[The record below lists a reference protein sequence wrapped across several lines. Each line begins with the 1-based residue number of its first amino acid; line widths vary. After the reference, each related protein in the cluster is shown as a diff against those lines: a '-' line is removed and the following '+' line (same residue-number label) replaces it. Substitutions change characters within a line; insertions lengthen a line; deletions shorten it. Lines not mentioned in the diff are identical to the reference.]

1 MLTYKSLIVIL
12 FIHVKCSYSFVTA
25 LSHEQNLQKMR
36 LLTFMQMAET
46 RKEIPFS
53 VIESELQLKP
63 DEVEGFIID
72 GKFNLAYYVSL
83 HSNLELL
90 IMIEC

>member
-1 MLTYKSLIVIL
+1 M
-12 FIHVKCSYSFVTA
+12 FIA

-72 GKFNLAYYVSL
+72 GKFNLAYYVSI
-83 HSNLELL
+83 HSNLRLL
-90 IMIEC
+90 VMIEH

>member
-1 MLTYKSLIVIL
+1 
-12 FIHVKCSYSFVTA
+12 
-25 LSHEQNLQKMR
+25 
-36 LLTFMQMAET
+36 MAET

-72 GKFNLAYYVSL
+72 G
-83 HSNLELL
+83 
-90 IMIEC
+90 